1 MTHSPLDPAA
11 EGTAVE
17 KIGGRP
23 GRLRLERRILLLLSA
38 IVAAVLVADGIRSIR
53 ARSAE
58 LRAGLATRA
67 ELLATVQADAL
78 ASALWDFDDDKAG
91 AVFGA
96 LALDP
101 DLVHARLYGAEGDV
115 RWQQGGRPPRAED
128 LAVRRPIV
136 REAAGR
142 TVPLGELELFV
153 SSERVEAAVA
163 RLVGERIVLL
173 ALMLVAVSGT
183 IGFGLRRLA
192 TPLARM
198 AAVVARLARG
208 DHARPVPGQE
218 RDDEIGAIAR
228 ALERLRLAVRE
239 AERLRSEEAAA
250 SRAALTRIRAAV
262 ESSSDPIL
270 VLDPTGRPVFVNA
283 AASAALGGSL
293 DRLARPG
300 RLLALITDRRQRRR
314 CLHELRTSRGFSAEV
329 ELALPRG
336 PTPVELRVDRIK
348 GAGADVV
355 GWVVIASDVSERR
368 ATAERIRH
376 LAHHDPLTDLPNR
389 TLFAERL
396 AEAVSFGLER
406 RERVA
411 LMLVDLD
418 RFKEVNDALGHP
430 AGDALLRA
438 AAGRLRR
445 LAPAG
450 ALVARLGGDEF
461 AVLLPRAGEPPEVA
475 ASARRIAAAMA
486 EPFALDGRIVRSG
499 ATIGIAL
506 APEHARSS
514 EGLLQHADLA
524 LYRAKAEG
532 RGRTRLYDP
541 EIGRALAEAREL
553 EADLHEALG
562 RDELRLVYQPRV
574 AIPSGRVVGAEALL
588 RWHHPRRGLVTPGSF
603 VPLAEERGLIVPIG
617 ARVLDQAVAQAA
629 RWVAR
634 GRGPA
639 RISVN
644 LSPVQF
650 RDDDVAALVARVLAR
665 HRLPPEHL
673 ELEITEG
680 VLLQHTPEV
689 VRTLERLRAM
699 GVGLALD
706 DFGTGYSSLSYLRRF
721 RLDRLKLDRSFV
733 CDLETDPSAR
743 SVARTVI
750 ELGHALD
757 MRVTAEGIE
766 TRGQLATLL
775 ALGCDEAQGHLL
787 GRPGPPEALEQDSP
801 APPALRPSVAWRAR
815 EPACTVLAA
824 PT

>member
-1 MTHSPLDPAA
+1 MSVPPRDPAA
-11 EGTAVE
+11 GAGAVE
-17 KIGGRP
+17 TTFTSP
-23 GRLRLERRILLLLSA
+23 GRLGLERRILLLLSA
-38 IVAAVLVADGIRSIR
+38 IVAAVLIADGVRSIGT
-53 ARSAE
+53 RSAE

-78 ASALWDFDDDKAG
+78 ASALWDFDDDKAL
-91 AVFGA
+91 AVFAA

-101 DLVHARLYGAEGDV
+101 DLVHARLYGPDGEV
-115 RWQQGGRPPRAED
+115 RWQQGGRAPRAED

-136 REAAGR
+136 RHAAGR
-142 TVPLGELELFV
+142 AVPLGELELFV

-163 RLVGERIVLL
+163 RMVGERVLL
-173 ALMLVAVSGT
+173 LVLMLAAVLGT
-183 IGFGLRRLA
+183 IGAGLRRLA
-192 TPLARM
+192 VPLART

-208 DHARPVPGQE
+208 EHARPVPEQE

-239 AERLRSEEAAA
+239 AERLRGEEAAA
-250 SRAALTRIRAAV
+250 SRAELTRIRAAV

-270 VLDPTGRPVFVNA
+270 VLDADGRPVFVNA
-283 AASAALGGSL
+283 AASAALAGSL

-300 RLLALITDRRQRRR
+300 AMLALIIDRQQRRR
-314 CLHELRTSRGFSAEV
+314 LVHDLRTTGAFSAEV
-329 ELALPRG
+329 ELALPTGR
-336 PTPVELRVDRIK
+336 TPVELRVDRIK
-348 GAGADVV
+348 GADAGVV

-368 ATAERIRH
+368 AAAERIRH
-376 LAHHDPLTDLPNR
+376 LAHHDPLTGLPNR
-389 TLFAERL
+389 TLFGERL
-396 AEAVSFGLER
+396 AEAVSHGLER
-406 RERVA
+406 GERVA

-430 AGDALLRA
+430 AGDALLCA
-438 AAGRLRR
+438 AASRLRR
-445 LAPAG
+445 LAPPG

-461 AVLLPRAGEPPEVA
+461 AILLRRAGESSAVA
-475 ASARRIAAAMA
+475 ATARRIAAAMA

-506 APEHARSS
+506 TPEHACSP

-532 RGRTRLYDP
+532 RGRMRLYDP

-553 EADLHEALG
+553 EADLHEALA

-574 AIPSGRVVGAEALL
+574 AIASGEVVGAEALI
-588 RWHHPRRGLVTPGSF
+588 RWHHPRRGLVAPASF
-603 VPLAEERGLIVPIG
+603 VPLAEERGLIVAIG

-629 RWVAR
+629 RWAAR
-634 GRGPA
+634 GGAPLRV
-639 RISVN
+639 SVN

-650 RDDDVAALVARVLAR
+650 REDDVAALVARVLAR
-665 HRLPPEHL
+665 HRLPPDRL

-680 VLLQHTPEV
+680 VLLQHTREV
-689 VRTLERLRAM
+689 VRTLERVRAM
-699 GVGLALD
+699 GVSVALD

-750 ELGHALD
+750 ELGHALA
-757 MRVTAEGIE
+757 MSVTAEGIE
-766 TRGQLATLL
+766 TQGQLATLA

-787 GRPGPPEALEQDSP
+787 ARPGPPEAFEQGRL
-801 APPALRPSVAWRAR
+801 ATPALRAPVALRTRA
-815 EPACTVLAA
+815 PACTVSAV